1 MNETP
6 EQREARLLAEAR
18 LEAEID
24 HKHQHQEAIQAKE
37 STAKTEPG
45 GFRRALGTFL
55 NQVRG

>member
-24 HKHQHQEAIQAKE
+24 HKHQQQEAIQAKE
-37 STAKTEPG
+37 VVAKTEPG
-45 GFRRALGTFL
+45 VFRRALGTLL